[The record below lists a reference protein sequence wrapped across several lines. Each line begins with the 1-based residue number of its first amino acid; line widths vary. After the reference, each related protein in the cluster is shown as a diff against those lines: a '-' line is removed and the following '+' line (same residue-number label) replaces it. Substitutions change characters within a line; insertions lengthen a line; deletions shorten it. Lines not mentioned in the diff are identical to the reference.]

1 MSRKYLGKRSKK
13 IVSEDQFSI
22 LDPIDRSVETSKYKN
37 LTPSNFGIDI
47 WNAYEFSYL
56 DKNLNPHLDVLEII
70 IPSSSAKTIESKSMK
85 LYLNSFYDRSYKIK
99 KEILEIIEN
108 DLSKICN
115 SPVSVNFKTSFS
127 KKPKSISIINSKLL
141 FTESKNIYKF
151 DAFRSLC
158 PVTNQPDWAIIYLTF
173 GSKVEI
179 PWLVQYLSSFRETG
193 EFHELCMDKIYST
206 IKNKFNLKKI
216 SVYGRFMRR
225 GGIDINPI
233 RSSTPINKFNNHRE
247 FSQ

>member
-56 DKNLNPHLDVLEII
+56 DKDLNPHLDVLEII

-85 LYLNSFYDRSYKIK
+85 LYLNSFYDRPYKNK
-99 KEILEIIEN
+99 KEILEIIET
-108 DLSKICN
+108 DLSKVCN
-115 SPVSVNFKTSFS
+115 SSVSVNFKKSFS

-141 FTESKNIYKF
+141 FTESKNTYKF

-158 PVTNQPDWAIIYLTF
+158 PVTNQPDWAVIYLSF

>member
-56 DKNLNPHLDVLEII
+56 DKDLNPHLDVLEII

-85 LYLNSFYDRSYKIK
+85 LYLNSFYDRSYKNK
-99 KEILEIIEN
+99 KEILEIIET

-115 SPVSVNFKTSFS
+115 SPVSVNFKKSFS

-141 FTESKNIYKF
+141 FTESKNTYKF

-158 PVTNQPDWAIIYLTF
+158 PVTNQPDWAVIYLSF
-173 GSKVEI
+173 G
-179 PWLVQYLSSFRETG
+179 LSLRCSF
-193 EFHELCMDKIYST
+193 
-206 IKNKFNLKKI
+206 
-216 SVYGRFMRR
+216 
-225 GGIDINPI
+225 
-233 RSSTPINKFNNHRE
+233 
-247 FSQ
+247 

>member
-85 LYLNSFYDRSYKIK
+85 LYLNSFYDRSYKNK

-115 SPVSVNFKTSFS
+115 SPVSVNFKKSFS

-141 FTESKNIYKF
+141 FTESKNTYKF

-158 PVTNQPDWAIIYLTF
+158 PVTNQPDWAVIYLSF